1 MSPTSPEPLRVRLDI
16 AYDGAA
22 FAGWGRQPGRRTVQG
37 ELEAALD
44 RLLREP
50 VQVTAAGRTDAGVHA
65 RAQVAHADVPAGADT
80 AELLRRLAS
89 LLPPDVRVRRVVPA
103 PAGFDARFSALA
115 RRYAYR
121 VADDPTGVDPLRRHD
136 TVWHRRRLDVTAMR
150 SAAARLLGEHDFAA
164 YCRRRPGATTVRR
177 LLRLDVE
184 RADAVVL
191 DVEADAFCHTM
202 VRALVGALLPVGDGR
217 RPVSWPAEVLAA
229 GLRDPRVVVVPA
241 HGLTLVAVTYPPD
254 AQLAQ
259 RAAQARQRREPAAN
273 PRVTRRCDSPG

>member
-1 MSPTSPEPLRVRLDI
+1 VSQTSPELLRARLDV

-22 FAGWGRQPGRRTVQG
+22 FAGWARQPGQRTVQG
-37 ELEAALD
+37 ELEAALG

-50 VQVTAAGRTDAGVHA
+50 VRLTVAGRTDAGVHA
-65 RAQVAHADVPAGADT
+65 RAQVAHADVPTGVDLADVQ
-80 AELLRRLAS
+80 RRLAS
-89 LLPPDVRVRRVVPA
+89 LLPADVRVRRVVPA

-150 SAAARLLGEHDFAA
+150 SAAAPLLGEHDFAA
-164 YCRRRPGATTVRR
+164 YCKPRPGATTVRR

-202 VRALVGALLPVGDGR
+202 VRALVGALLAVGDGR
-217 RPVSWPAEVLAA
+217 RPVRWPAELLAA
-229 GLRDPRVVVVPA
+229 RTRDSRVVVVPA
-241 HGLTLVAVTYPPD
+241 HGLTLVGVTYPPD
-254 AQLAQ
+254 AQLAE
-259 RAAQARQRREPAAN
+259 RAAQARQRREPAR
-273 PRVTRRCDSPG
+273 PPG